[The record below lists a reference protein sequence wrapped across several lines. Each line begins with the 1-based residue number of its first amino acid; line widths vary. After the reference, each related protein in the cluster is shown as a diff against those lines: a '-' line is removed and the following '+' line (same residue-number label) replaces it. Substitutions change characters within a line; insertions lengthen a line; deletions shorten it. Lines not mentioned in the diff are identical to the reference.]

1 MSSLHLISKN
11 IESVIN
17 FKFFYK
23 KIYTCKYFQL
33 QDDKIAFS
41 WAMNI
46 ICIVLLYDY
55 AEAIKYVH
63 YFHRPNREGDYSSA
77 ATK

>member
-1 MSSLHLISKN
+1 MNFVMTSLHLIGKN

-17 FKFFYK
+17 FKFFYE
-23 KIYTCKYFQL
+23 KIYNCKYFQL

-46 ICIVLLYDY
+46 ICIVLLC
-55 AEAIKYVH
+55 
-63 YFHRPNREGDYSSA
+63 GLC
-77 ATK
+77 